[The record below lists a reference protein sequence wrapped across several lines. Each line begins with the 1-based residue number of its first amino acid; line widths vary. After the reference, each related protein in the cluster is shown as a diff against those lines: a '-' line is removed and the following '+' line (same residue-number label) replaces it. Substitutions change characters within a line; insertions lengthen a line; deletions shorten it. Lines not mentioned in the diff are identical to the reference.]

1 VNDLLALTAL
11 LLLLETPPENPLP
24 LVAPLLQAIKRV
36 ALAGALFLRKVMWG
50 APPAS
55 SMQRNAVM
63 QRGKFITFEG
73 IDGCGK
79 TTQLPLLARHL
90 AEQGIACLVTREP
103 GGTAI
108 GKRIRA
114 VLLDVP
120 GEQDA
125 PVEPLTE
132 LLLYAADRA
141 QHVRQLIL
149 PALAAGM
156 IVLSD
161 RYADA
166 TIAYQGY
173 GRGFDLPMVE
183 HLMELAMGGL
193 KPDATLLFDLD
204 VQTGLSRVHGRG
216 KSSVSNS
223 IISAPAEQPD
233 RLDLEP
239 LEFHERVRRGYHLLA
254 AREPERFH
262 LIPACGT
269 IEEVQGLMLVEVEK
283 LLSDFKPQI
292 AAKETDRS
300 P

>member
-1 VNDLLALTAL
+1 
-11 LLLLETPPENPLP
+11 
-24 LVAPLLQAIKRV
+24 
-36 ALAGALFLRKVMWG
+36 
-50 APPAS
+50 
-55 SMQRNAVM
+55 M

-79 TTQLPLLARHL
+79 TTQLQLLARQL
-90 AEQGIACLVTREP
+90 AARGIPCLATREP

-120 GEQDA
+120 AETDA
-125 PVEPLTE
+125 AVEPLTE

-141 QHVRQLIL
+141 QHVRQLIQ

-156 IVLSD
+156 VVLSD

-183 HLMELAMGGL
+183 QLMELATGGL
-193 KPDATLLFDLD
+193 QPDATLLFDLE
-204 VQTGLSRVHGRG
+204 VRLGLSRVHGRG
-216 KSSVSNS
+216 LAQTTGRRQSAASV
-223 IISAPAEQPD
+223 APEQPDQPD

-262 LIPACGT
+262 IIPAAGS
-269 IEEVQGLMLVEVEK
+269 IEEIFALTLVEIDK
-283 LLSDFKPQI
+283 LF
-292 AAKETDRS
+292 AADNS
-300 P
+300 

>member
-1 VNDLLALTAL
+1 
-11 LLLLETPPENPLP
+11 
-24 LVAPLLQAIKRV
+24 
-36 ALAGALFLRKVMWG
+36 
-50 APPAS
+50 
-55 SMQRNAVM
+55 M

-90 AEQGIACLVTREP
+90 AEQGIPCLVTREP
-103 GGTAI
+103 GGTAV

-120 GEQDA
+120 AEQEA

-141 QHVRQLIL
+141 QHVRQLIQ

-183 HLMELAMGGL
+183 QLMDLATGGL

-204 VQTGLSRVHGRG
+204 VRLGLSRVHGRG
-216 KSSVSNS
+216 NAQAV
-223 IISAPAEQPD
+223 AGATAAEQPD

-262 LIPACGT
+262 IIPASGS
-269 IEEVQGLMLVEVEK
+269 IEEVFALTLAEVTK
-283 LLSDFKPQI
+283 LLNPQSSS
-292 AAKETDRS
+292 KEFDRNPQS
-300 P
+300 PCLSPS

>member
-1 VNDLLALTAL
+1 
-11 LLLLETPPENPLP
+11 
-24 LVAPLLQAIKRV
+24 
-36 ALAGALFLRKVMWG
+36 
-50 APPAS
+50 
-55 SMQRNAVM
+55 M

-73 IDGCGK
+73 LDGCGK
-79 TTQLPLLARHL
+79 TTQLQMLARHL
-90 AEQGIACLVTREP
+90 AARGLPCIVTREP
-103 GGTAI
+103 GGTPI
-108 GKRIRA
+108 GKRIRT
-114 VLLDVP
+114 VLLEVLD
-120 GEQDA
+120 E

-183 HLMELAMGGL
+183 QLMDLATGGL

-204 VQTGLSRVHGRG
+204 VQLGLSRVHGRG
-216 KSSVSNS
+216 NAQAASSAS
-223 IISAPAEQPD
+223 PAAVEQPD

-262 LIPACGT
+262 IIPAAGS
-269 IEEVQGLMLVEVEK
+269 IEEVFALTLVEVKK
-283 LLSDFKPQI
+283 LLAADNPQSAI
-292 AAKETDRS
+292 RNPQS
-300 P
+300 PCLSPS